1 MGGQTKPLQK
11 EIDSM
16 RSVITTLRRNAIAI
30 LALVVAMAG
39 TAYAGT
45 QLPAG
50 SVGTKQLKKNAV
62 TTKKIQDGAVT
73 GSKINLSTLGTVP
86 SAAFATKAGM
96 ANTANDANALQGHP
110 ATYFAKAGA
119 LHDVTV
125 VRSSLPI
132 GVGYHSGYANCPAG
146 EVATGGGTGL
156 QGGSYSGHYIYT
168 FDSGPTNAGGNFQA
182 TTTGSIPTRW
192 YGSVYN
198 SSATDT
204 AYVWALCAQQ

>member
-1 MGGQTKPLQK
+1 M
-11 EIDSM
+11 
-16 RSVITTLRRNAIAI
+16 TTLRRNAIAI

-62 TTKKIQDGAVT
+62 TTKKIRDGAVT
-73 GSKINLSTLGTVP
+73 GSKIDLSTLGTVP
-86 SAAFATKAGM
+86 SADL
-96 ANTANDANALQGHP
+96 ANNALKLQGHP
-110 ATYFAKAGA
+110 ASDFAKAGA
-119 LHDVTV
+119 LHGVTV
-125 VRSSLPI
+125 VRTSLAL
-132 GVGYHSGYANCPAG
+132 GVGYHAGYANCPSG

-168 FDSGPTNAGGNFQA
+168 FDSGPTNASGGFVT
-182 TTTGSIPTRW
+182 TTTGSVPTRW

-198 SSATDT
+198 TSATDA